1 MDGMKLRELR
11 RASGKTL
18 RQISYEADTTVIT
31 ILNIETNKTPNP
43 GIKTLLAIAKAIG
56 CKLSDF
62 AE

>member
-18 RQISYEADTTVIT
+18 RQISSEADTTVIT

>member
-1 MDGMKLRELR
+1 MDGVKLRELR